1 MSFLENAADAGRSV
15 DRPAVARTASI
26 AAELVSG
33 GSLEMGAHR
42 PQDARDIAA
51 LLPAGT
57 PVYINHLP
65 RHKLLD
71 TLPTLIAVR
80 EAGLEPIPHI
90 AARRVKDRA
99 EFQAFLT
106 RAVGDAGVRK
116 ALILG
121 GDEPEALGD
130 YADSAALLR
139 EGLLAASGLR
149 EIGLPGYPEGHPR
162 IPRAVLDSSFA
173 EKLSLAARQGL
184 GTYIVTQFSFAPAR
198 VIEYC
203 AGLAR
208 TAPAVPIYVGLAG
221 PTNPVAL
228 LRFAQRCGVSALA
241 EGVAGAR
248 DGSGSPRDPY
258 RSGAATVCAGALL
271 RGPRRVQRGRRAL
284 VHFWR
289 RHVGRQMDEPV
300 HFLPRESRL
309 APDFATRLES
319 PLGRGTRPT
328 AATRPERSRG
338 SCIRNRAS

>member
-1 MSFLENAADAGRSV
+1 MSSLENAADGERSV
-15 DRPAVARTASI
+15 ARPAVARTASI

-57 PVYINHLP
+57 PVYVNHLP
-65 RHKLLD
+65 RHRLLD
-71 TLPTLIAVR
+71 TLPTLVAVR
-80 EAGLEPIPHI
+80 EAGLEPVPHI
-90 AARRVKDRA
+90 AARRIKDRA
-99 EFQAFLT
+99 EFQTFLT

-130 YADSAALLR
+130 YADGAALLR

-162 IPRAVLDSSFA
+162 IPRAALDSSFA
-173 EKLSLAARQGL
+173 EKLSLAAGQGL

-221 PTNPVAL
+221 PTNPIAL
-228 LRFAQRCGVSALA
+228 LRFAQRCGVSASL
-241 EGVAGAR
+241 
-248 DGSGSPRDPY
+248 
-258 RSGAATVCAGALL
+258 
-271 RGPRRVQRGRRAL
+271 RAL
-284 VHFWR
+284 RAQGMDAVRLVTHTDPEQQLSALARYCAVHAECNV
-289 RHVGRQMDEPV
+289 VGV
-300 HFLPRESRL
+300 HLFTFGGVTSSVAWMNRYI
-309 APDFATRLES
+309 A
-319 PLGRGTRPT
+319 
-328 AATRPERSRG
+328 SRG
-338 SCIRNRAS
+338 SALAD